1 MKLLLTFVAALTLS
15 VNASAAPGDVTG
27 TVVESMNSG
36 GYTYLLLMTASGQ
49 KSWAAVT
56 KTTVKTGAMATVT
69 NAMEM
74 RDFESPTLK
83 RKFDRILFGALA
95 DASAPAG
102 DPHAGAK
109 SGAMGGKP
117 ADMKHGGR
125 AEVKGPI
132 KVAKAAGPDG
142 RTIAEVYAQKAALK
156 DKDVVVTGKVVKY
169 NSGILERNWAH
180 LRDGSGKAKD
190 GSDDLTVILKD
201 ESAVGQVITV
211 KGKVVLN
218 KDLGGMY
225 KFPVALEDAVLVK

>member
-1 MKLLLTFVAALTLS
+1 MKLLLTVVAALTLS
-15 VNASAAPGDVTG
+15 VNASAGDLTG
-27 TVVESMNSG
+27 TVLESMDSG
-36 GYTYLLLMTASGQ
+36 GYTYLLIKTPAGE
-49 KSWAAVT
+49 KKWAAVT
-56 KTTVKTGAMATVT
+56 KANVKKGDKATVT
-69 NAMEM
+69 NAMDM
-74 RDFESPTLK
+74 RNFESPTLK
-83 RKFDRILFGALA
+83 RKFDVIAFGMLGAGA
-95 DASAPAG
+95 APA
-102 DPHAGAK
+102 AAAKGA
-109 SGAMGGKP
+109 AQAVP
-117 ADMKHGGR
+117 AAPAHGGR

-142 RTIAEVYAQKAALK
+142 RTIAEIYSQKAALTG
-156 DKDVVVTGKVVKY
+156 KDVVVTGKVVKY

-201 ESAVGQVITV
+201 ESAVDQIITV

>member
-1 MKLLLTFVAALTLS
+1 MKLLLTVVAALTLS
-15 VNASAAPGDVTG
+15 LNASAGDLTG
-27 TVVESMNSG
+27 TVVESMDSG
-36 GYTYLLLMTASGQ
+36 GYTYLLLKTASGE
-49 KSWAAVT
+49 KTWAAVT
-56 KTTVKTGAMATVT
+56 KTTVKPGATATVT
-69 NAMEM
+69 NSMEM
-74 RDFESPTLK
+74 KNFESPTLK

-95 DASAPAG
+95 DGSAPAG
-102 DPHAGAK
+102 DPHAGTAK
-109 SGAMGGKP
+109 GAKAVPPGP
-117 ADMKHGGR
+117 AHGGR

-132 KVAKAAGPDG
+132 KVTKAAGPDG
-142 RTIAEVYAQKAALK
+142 RTIAEIYGQKAALTG
-156 DKDVVVTGKVVKY
+156 KDVVVTGKVVKY

>member
-1 MKLLLTFVAALTLS
+1 MKFFLTLAALALS
-15 VNASAAPGDVTG
+15 LNVSAAPGDLTG
-27 TVVESMNSG
+27 TVVESMDSG
-36 GYTYLLLMTASGQ
+36 GYTYLQIKTPAGQ
-49 KSWAAVT
+49 KKWAAVAKT
-56 KTTVKTGAMATVT
+56 KIKTGSTATVVNT
-69 NAMEM
+69 MEM
-74 RDFESPTLK
+74 RNFESPTMK
-83 RKFDRILFGALA
+83 RKFDSILFGSLA
-95 DASAPAG
+95 DGAAPAG
-102 DPHAGAK
+102 DPHAKAGAK
-109 SGAMGGKP
+109 GAPQAP
-117 ADMKHGGR
+117 AHGGR

-142 RTIAEVYAQKAALK
+142 RTIAEIYAQKAALTG
-156 DKDVVVTGKVVKY
+156 KDVVVTGKVVKY

-201 ESAVGQVITV
+201 ESAVDQVITV